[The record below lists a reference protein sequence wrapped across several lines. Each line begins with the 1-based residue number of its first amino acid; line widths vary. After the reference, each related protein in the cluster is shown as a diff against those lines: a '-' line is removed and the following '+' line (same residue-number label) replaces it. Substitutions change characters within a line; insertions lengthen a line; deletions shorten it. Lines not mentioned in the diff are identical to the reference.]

1 MRRLL
6 RHFRPREAVT
16 EVSYAVRS
24 CSRTHLGRVR
34 QINEDRVL
42 DRPDLGLWAVAD
54 GMGGHSRGDVAAET
68 VIAHLSALRPPV
80 TARTLDEAIQ
90 SANREIYEAHGGRS
104 GTTLVMLSLDDGAAT
119 IRWAGDSR
127 AYLIRNGNLRLLT
140 RDHSVVQELVEAGV
154 MDAAHAA
161 DHPQANVITRALG
174 TGPQLTI
181 ETLSVPLAAGDR
193 VLLCSDGL
201 SRTLANDDLQS
212 RCEVDDMADRL
223 LQNALQRNASDNIS
237 LVIVEGLG
245 GQTC

>member
-1 MRRLL
+1 M
-6 RHFRPREAVT
+6 
-16 EVSYAVRS
+16 SYAARS

-68 VIAHLSALRPPV
+68 VIAHLSALRPPI
-80 TARTLDEAIQ
+80 TPPALDEAIR
-90 SANREIYEAHGGRS
+90 SANLEIYEAHGGRS
-104 GTTLVMLSLDDGAAT
+104 GTTLVMLSLDDGTAT

-127 AYLIRNGNLRLLT
+127 AYLIRHGSLRLLT

-154 MDAAHAA
+154 VDAAHAA

-174 TGPQLTI
+174 TSPHLTL
-181 ETLSVPLAAGDR
+181 ETLSATLMPGDR

-201 SRTLANDDLQS
+201 SRTLANDDLQGQF
-212 RCEVDDMADRL
+212 EIDDMADRL

-237 LVIVEGLG
+237 LVIVERFG